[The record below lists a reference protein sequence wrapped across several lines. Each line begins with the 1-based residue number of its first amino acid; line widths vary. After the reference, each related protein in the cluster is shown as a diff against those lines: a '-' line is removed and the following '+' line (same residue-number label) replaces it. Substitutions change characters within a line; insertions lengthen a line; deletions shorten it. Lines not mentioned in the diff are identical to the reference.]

1 MGANF
6 FYLNAA
12 IRSSETSN
20 IQEKAVSIHQQKTI
34 RFTLDM
40 LPDMHR
46 HLKIGCAEDGISM
59 HAFVTKAIEEKLDA
73 REEGR
78 DALAYDKGMK
88 EVAEG
93 KGESLESV
101 RRELGL

>member
-1 MGANF
+1 M
-6 FYLNAA
+6 
-12 IRSSETSN
+12 
-20 IQEKAVSIHQQKTI
+20 SIHQQKTI

-40 LPDMHR
+40 PPDMHR
-46 HLKIGCAEDGISM
+46 HLKIACAEDGVSM
-59 HAFVTKAIEEKLDA
+59 HAFVTEAIEEKFDA

-88 EVAEG
+88 EMTEG

-101 RRELGL
+101 RRGLGL